1 MRALFLVPGDALR
14 QLQVVPAVLAVA
26 DQLKA
31 QLQVVCAPAVG
42 GLWRLVP
49 AVEKVI
55 PFDFEAANLADW
67 ANLLGSVREPDFQ
80 LCINL
85 AQGRQVDLMLSMS
98 HIPTRLAASGF
109 SATETVAPVAGGWPA
124 QTLEAYLK
132 PIGVALDA
140 SAARLSLPRS
150 ALQQAAE
157 QLPPGDGPLL
167 LMAPQGGSADW
178 PEPRWQELPGLLRTR
193 LASVRSLLLPPGSKD
208 PIQRTALLASADVVL
223 SSDPLSTELALL
235 LGLPVVALGRSGASL
250 PQRQGVQGLGEAA
263 SLSSL
268 AADQVLKALGFA

>member
-1 MRALFLVPGDALR
+1 MRALFLVPGDTLR
-14 QLQVVPAVLAVA
+14 QLQVAPAVLAVA

-31 QLQVVCAPAVG
+31 QVQVVCAPAVG
-42 GLWRLVP
+42 GFWRLVP

-109 SATETVAPVAGGWPA
+109 SATETVAPVAGGWPP

-140 SAARLSLPRS
+140 AAARLSLPRT

-167 LMAPQGGSADW
+167 LMAPQGGAADW
-178 PEPRWQELPGLLRTR
+178 PESRWQELPGLIRTR
-193 LASVRSLLLPPGSKD
+193 LATVRSLLLPSGSMDLIK
-208 PIQRTALLASADVVL
+208 RAALLASADVVL

-235 LGLPVVALGRSGASL
+235 LGLPVVALGRSAQTL
-250 PQRQGVQGLGEAA
+250 PQRQGVQGLGEPS